1 MSGPAAALIIPLS
14 TRAAPIV
21 RRQLSVFVNVS
32 ALIIISM
39 NIHGAEWVVRHAGNA
54 RCRKKTQLVTL
65 L

>member
-1 MSGPAAALIIPLS
+1 MSGPAAALIIPLF

-21 RRQLSVFVNVS
+21 RRQFSVFVNVS
-32 ALIIISM
+32 ALIIINM

>member
-21 RRQLSVFVNVS
+21 RRQFSVFVNVS
-32 ALIIISM
+32 ALIIINM
-39 NIHGAEWVVRHAGNA
+39 NIHGAEWAVSFGNA